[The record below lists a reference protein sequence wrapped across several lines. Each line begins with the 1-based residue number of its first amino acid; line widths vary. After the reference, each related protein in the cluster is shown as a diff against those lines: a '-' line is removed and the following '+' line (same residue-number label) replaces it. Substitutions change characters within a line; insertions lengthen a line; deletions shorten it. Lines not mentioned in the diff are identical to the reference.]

1 MPGRD
6 VYDSVSMIP
15 DSLAFVNS
23 RVCYA
28 MLSYTCYM
36 LNINQIQRE
45 RHLLIES
52 LCISTIWEIDL
63 ERPFG
68 KMSHHNL
75 HLISVLYI
83 SDTNL
88 GHQIQSAQSL
98 IITNWRL
105 TTSMCLFC
113 VGNGMATANK
123 WNERTEKTN
132 AQVTRMRMRI
142 LFKSPNKDNDKLNE
156 KIKSYSNHMNYTRNK
171 NIPLKSIKCV

>member
-88 GHQIQSAQSL
+88 GHQIQSAQNL

-105 TTSMCLFC
+105 TKYFDVFVLRWEW
-113 VGNGMATANK
+113 NGDSEQVEWKNGKNK
-123 WNERTEKTN
+123 CPSNE
-132 AQVTRMRMRI
+132 
-142 LFKSPNKDNDKLNE
+142 NE
-156 KIKSYSNHMNYTRNK
+156 NE
-171 NIPLKSIKCV
+171 NII